1 MQKIYLKFENYD
13 ACISPI
19 AEANL
24 DVSNTNVFQHWPGL
38 AKETGETATDSD
50 GNEYPI
56 MVTVAGHH
64 IDMYTEDDDDVPS
77 ELLPYVVATP
87 DNPIHKLR

>member
-56 MVTVAGHH
+56 MVPVAGHH
-64 IDMYTEDDDDVPS
+64 IDMYIEDDDDVPAS
-77 ELLPYVVATP
+77 LQDFVVPTP
-87 DNPIHKLR
+87 DNPIHKHR